1 MIRRLVEAHYFQN
14 RLKPNPAQ
22 IRFWLKELRTPEIL
36 MELARRHPPACR
48 RGISARPLLALA
60 TAGQGEE
67 LERALQAE
75 ESAEREQDRQ
85 YWLPLKAELEK
96 LRHAK

>member
-1 MIRRLVEAHYFQN
+1 LEQA
-14 RLKPNPAQ
+14 
-22 IRFWLKELRTPEIL
+22 L
-36 MELARRHPPACR
+36 MV
-48 RGISARPLLALA
+48 
-60 TAGQGEE
+60 
-67 LERALQAE
+67 E